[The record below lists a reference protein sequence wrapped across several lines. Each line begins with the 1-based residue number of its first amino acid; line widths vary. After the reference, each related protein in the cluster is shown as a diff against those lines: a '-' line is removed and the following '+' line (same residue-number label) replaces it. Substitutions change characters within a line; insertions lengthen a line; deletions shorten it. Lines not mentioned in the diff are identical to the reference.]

1 MKPSP
6 EQMDRF
12 VSDKDKASER
22 KRFFPLFLR
31 DRLPALR
38 QSSPPEDDSD
48 EQSDDRRA
56 LKRIAIFFAIMLIL
70 TLIARGTSSAIRP
83 VVTTGQA
90 SAGTIRQSVQASGSI
105 TATGVQS
112 VTLPEGTVLD
122 TILVKE
128 GQSIEEGQT
137 LATCDM
143 DELSAKLERTRAS
156 LHQSQAEYNQLV
168 SNAVLDDTSVAR
180 TQQALLRAYE
190 ADQKAYDA
198 LEELRVSENPDPE
211 AISAAEQAADDAH
224 WAAQQAEYDRDSALA
239 SYQEM
244 MRQNNLS
251 SQVNQASAQDVAL
264 DIKDKETE
272 ISQLE
277 ALVDQ
282 QGVVSSPYAGVVASV
297 ETEAGQQSS
306 QALCTL
312 YDTSKGYS
320 FTCSLPSSQASD
332 CQTGLS
338 AVVTQGDQTETATIT
353 AISENAEH
361 DTVEITIQLSS
372 PDWEIGPAE
381 AEVVLSEQ
389 AYDLCLPNTAIH
401 QDNQGNFVFLVEE
414 KNTVLGSQPVLTR
427 VPVNVLEIGQS
438 QSAIEGAISPEDSI
452 VVQSTRSLEE
462 GSKVRVNNDNA

>member
-1 MKPSP
+1 
-6 EQMDRF
+6 MDRF

-22 KRFFPLFLR
+22 KRIFPLFLR

-38 QSSPPEDDSD
+38 QSSPPEDDSG

-90 SAGTIRQSVQASGSI
+90 SAGTIRQSVQVCGSI
-105 TATGVQS
+105 SAAGVRS

-156 LHQSQAEYNQLV
+156 LHPSQAEYNQLV
-168 SNAVLDDTSVAR
+168 SNSVLDDTSVAR

-190 ADQKAYDA
+190 ADQIA
-198 LEELRVSENPDPE
+198 LEELQASENPDPD

-244 MRQNNLS
+244 VRQNNLS

-272 ISQLE
+272 IIPTDCHRTPSCKAHLPIPYIRCPRFMRKRRFFAGLLRRS
-277 ALVDQ
+277 ALFPPPGTVR
-282 QGVVSSPYAGVVASV
+282 
-297 ETEAGQQSS
+297 
-306 QALCTL
+306 
-312 YDTSKGYS
+312 
-320 FTCSLPSSQASD
+320 
-332 CQTGLS
+332 S
-338 AVVTQGDQTETATIT
+338 A
-353 AISENAEH
+353 
-361 DTVEITIQLSS
+361 
-372 PDWEIGPAE
+372 
-381 AEVVLSEQ
+381 
-389 AYDLCLPNTAIH
+389 
-401 QDNQGNFVFLVEE
+401 
-414 KNTVLGSQPVLTR
+414 
-427 VPVNVLEIGQS
+427 
-438 QSAIEGAISPEDSI
+438 
-452 VVQSTRSLEE
+452 
-462 GSKVRVNNDNA
+462 

>member
-1 MKPSP
+1 M
-6 EQMDRF
+6 
-12 VSDKDKASER
+12 V
-22 KRFFPLFLR
+22 
-31 DRLPALR
+31 
-38 QSSPPEDDSD
+38 
-48 EQSDDRRA
+48 
-56 LKRIAIFFAIMLIL
+56 
-70 TLIARGTSSAIRP
+70 
-83 VVTTGQA
+83 
-90 SAGTIRQSVQASGSI
+90 
-105 TATGVQS
+105 
-112 VTLPEGTVLD
+112 
-122 TILVKE
+122 
-128 GQSIEEGQT
+128 
-137 LATCDM
+137 
-143 DELSAKLERTRAS
+143 
-156 LHQSQAEYNQLV
+156 
-168 SNAVLDDTSVAR
+168 
-180 TQQALLRAYE
+180 
-190 ADQKAYDA
+190 
-198 LEELRVSENPDPE
+198 
-211 AISAAEQAADDAH
+211 
-224 WAAQQAEYDRDSALA
+224 
-239 SYQEM
+239 
-244 MRQNNLS
+244 RQNNLS

-272 ISQLE
+272 IAQLE

-282 QGVVSSPYAGVVASV
+282 QGVVSSPYTGVVASV